1 MGMRLL
7 GAWTGK
13 LDTSIS
19 IIMNILMRAF
29 AANSNMLHV
38 TEGEHWR
45 GVGGYINLV
54 RSGTTLPF
62 YIPLLHRITKNIAK
76 DFDGCVL
83 SSLKTT
89 QVRRMEFVSSSPL
102 PKFSSKSVFLWAY
115 GFLCFSQ
122 KYRY

>member
-1 MGMRLL
+1 VHGCI
-7 GAWTGK
+7 GGK

-62 YIPLLHRITKNIAK
+62 YIPLLHRITKTNSRRRMCESTAPLFKNYQNQSSYGPMASFGSIITTTSG
-76 DFDGCVL
+76 FDG
-83 SSLKTT
+83 SSLRLC
-89 QVRRMEFVSSSPL
+89 RRGLIET
-102 PKFSSKSVFLWAY
+102 
-115 GFLCFSQ
+115 
-122 KYRY
+122 

>member
-1 MGMRLL
+1 VHGCI
-7 GAWTGK
+7 GGK

-19 IIMNILMRAF
+19 IIMNVLMRAF

-62 YIPLLHRITKNIAK
+62 YIPLLHRITKRLPRKVN
-76 DFDGCVL
+76 GCVL
-83 SSLKTT
+83 SSLKMT
-89 QVRRMEFVSSSPL
+89 QVPHDGVC
-102 PKFSSKSVFLWAY
+102 FLLALAQILIKISLLM
-115 GFLCFSQ
+115 GL
-122 KYRY
+122 